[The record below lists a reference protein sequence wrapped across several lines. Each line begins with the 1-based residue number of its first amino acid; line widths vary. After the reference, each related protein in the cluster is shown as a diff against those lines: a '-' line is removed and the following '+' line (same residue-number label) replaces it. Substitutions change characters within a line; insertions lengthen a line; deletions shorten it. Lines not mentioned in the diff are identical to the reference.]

1 VATFS
6 IGEVADLMGVS
17 ADTARRWT
25 DSGRLEATRDLH
37 GHRVVDGQVLA
48 AFAVAMAENPEPGVV
63 IAVSARNRLRG
74 IVTNVI
80 RDDVMAQVEMQAG
93 PHRFVS
99 LMSRE
104 AADKLGLEPGV
115 LALAR
120 VKSTDVVIE
129 IPQHS

>member
-1 VATFS
+1 M
-6 IGEVADLMGVS
+6 GEVADLMGVS

-37 GHRVVDGQVLA
+37 GHRVVDGRALA
-48 AFAVAMAENPEPGVV
+48 AFAVALAENSEPGVV

>member
-1 VATFS
+1 
-6 IGEVADLMGVS
+6 MGVS

-25 DSGRLEATRDLH
+25 DGGRLAATRDH
-37 GHRVVDGQVLA
+37 QGHRVVEGQVLA
-48 AFAVAMAENPEPGVV
+48 DFAVAMAENPEPGHVV
-63 IAVSARNRLRG
+63 AVSARNRLRG

-80 RDDVMAQVEMQAG
+80 RDEVMAQVEMQAG
-93 PHRFVS
+93 PHRIVS

-129 IPQHS
+129 IPQH